1 MMRTFSGVRG
11 TRRCRGGSISDG
23 SGQVAESIAAGVF
36 GCLSRGVH
44 KGFFTALV
52 LLAACSSPEAPLVA
66 SDVEIT
72 RPMPGRHMSA
82 GFFVLE
88 NNTDTNIRIT
98 SATSPQFGAVEIHE
112 TTIEDGVSRMRELE
126 VLVVPANGSVTLE
139 RGGKHLMLMRGEDV
153 GTSITLQLLSDG
165 EPLLSI
171 EYTYPG
177 ENE

>member
-1 MMRTFSGVRG
+1 MMRLFSRA
-11 TRRCRGGSISDG
+11 RGGLTTVG

-36 GCLSRGVH
+36 GCLSRGGR
-44 KGFFTALV
+44 KGFFAVLV
-52 LLAACSSPEAPLVA
+52 VLSACGAPQPPLVA

-72 RPMPGRHMSA
+72 RPMPGRQMSA

-88 NNTDTNIRIT
+88 NNTDADIRIT

-126 VLVVPANGSVTLE
+126 ALIVPANGSVTLE
-139 RGGKHLMLMRGEDV
+139 RGGKHLMLMRGENV
-153 GTSITLQLLSDG
+153 GASISLQLLSDG
-165 EPLLSI
+165 EPVLSI
-171 EYTYPG
+171 DYTYPE